1 MRTLINIILIF
12 FSLTISSCNIIKYI
26 LETPPPSKE
35 ENLNKSINQY
45 VHNSLFNIEYQSLKL
60 NPEVFKG
67 EKIRVYGVIIDE
79 FKDEFLL
86 LTNPFEDNEFGF
98 YRIKIDNPLP
108 KQGDMPKPFKYVV
121 RGNNINVFGYYLG
134 LTDFDLQK
142 ISENTR
148 QLNPHINYSQLKQI
162 PTIEAI
168 IIYDR
173 DDIRFER
180 PLWLSLKF
188 IEKNYR

>member
-1 MRTLINIILIF
+1 MRTFFHIILIF
-12 FSLTISSCNIIKYI
+12 SSLSLGSCNFVKYI
-26 LETPPPSKE
+26 LESPPPSKE
-35 ENLNKSINQY
+35 ENLKKSINQF
-45 VHNSLFNIEYQSLKL
+45 VQNSLFNIEYQSLKL

-108 KQGDMPKPFKYVV
+108 KQGDVPKPLKYIV
-121 RGNNINVFGYYLG
+121 RGSNINVFGYYIG
-134 LTDFDLQK
+134 LTDIDVQK
-142 ISENTR
+142 ISENSR
-148 QLNPHINYSQLKQI
+148 QLNPHINYSKLKQI
-162 PTIEAI
+162 PSIEAVI
-168 IIYDR
+168 IFDR

-180 PLWLSLKF
+180 PLWLSSKF
-188 IEKNYR
+188 IEKKL